1 MSDFLDRMKAQA
13 RADLKT
19 IVLPEGE
26 DQRTIDAAKQVIDE
40 GLAKLIIIGDP
51 AKIDLPDVTVVVPTT
66 SDKRQ
71 AYADAFYELRKAK
84 GVTPEQAYEQMA
96 DATYYATMMVK
107 MGDADGLVSGACHST
122 ATTLRPALQILKTAP
137 GTKLV
142 SAFFIMCDPIT
153 EYGQEGTLIFADC
166 GLNIEPDADDLSEI
180 AIASAASWEFFMNSE
195 PRVAMLSYSTMGS
208 AKGVTA
214 TKVQEA
220 TRIAREKAPELALD
234 GDLQVDAAIVQS
246 VADLKAP
253 GSPVAGRANV
263 LVFPNL
269 EAGNIGY
276 KLVERFANA
285 DAYGPILQGISKPVN
300 DLSRGCSTEDI
311 VGVIAITA
319 VQAQLAG

>member
-142 SAFFIMCDPIT
+142 SAFL
-153 EYGQEGTLIFADC
+153 EV
-166 GLNIEPDADDLSEI
+166 
-180 AIASAASWEFFMNSE
+180 IAS
-195 PRVAMLSYSTMGS
+195 
-208 AKGVTA
+208 
-214 TKVQEA
+214 
-220 TRIAREKAPELALD
+220 RESL
-234 GDLQVDAAIVQS
+234 
-246 VADLKAP
+246 
-253 GSPVAGRANV
+253 
-263 LVFPNL
+263 
-269 EAGNIGY
+269 
-276 KLVERFANA
+276 
-285 DAYGPILQGISKPVN
+285 
-300 DLSRGCSTEDI
+300 
-311 VGVIAITA
+311 
-319 VQAQLAG
+319 

>member
-13 RADLKT
+13 KADLKT

-51 AKIDLPDVTVVVPTT
+51 SRIDVPGTTVVDPVS

-96 DATYYATMMVK
+96 DPTYYATMMVK

-153 EYGQEGTLIFADC
+153 EFGQEGTLIFADC

-208 AKGVTA
+208 AKGETA

-220 TRIAREKAPELALD
+220 TRIAHEKAPDLALD
-234 GDLQVDAAIVQS
+234 GDLQVDAAIVQK

-269 EAGNIGY
+269 ESGNIGY

-285 DAYGPILQGISKPVN
+285 DAYGPILQGIAKPVN

-319 VQAQLAG
+319 VQAQMAK